1 MFLRNFNIGP
11 RLAIAFSLL
20 ALIILFVGW
29 FSLGNMA
36 SIQEKEREIT
46 EERMPSLDAIGKLN
60 LSLMRYRIFALRILV
75 DTSPEGL
82 AQNDVRLTSIS
93 ADIDQAQRT
102 YEALISEDDERRVY
116 SDLKDAKAK
125 YVASVEIVKGLVRA
139 GDIEGAKEHID
150 TEQILLA
157 DIMTKDLL
165 ELGKINTAGAQA
177 AAEDSLA
184 TYTSSRTMVVGSI
197 VLALVIT
204 GVLAYVTTRTIT
216 LPIQQAV
223 NATELVA
230 NGNLSKRIESQGQD
244 EPARLLA
251 GLSVMQDNLRN
262 IISHIAN
269 SSIQLA
275 SATEELHSVAEDSS
289 RTLQR
294 QNDEIQQAAT
304 AVTEMSA
311 AVDEVAR
318 NAVSTSEASNQSA
331 QLADDGRARVR
342 QTVVSIENMTREV
355 SKTSQ
360 LMEGL
365 AAQSQ
370 DIGKVLDVIRAIAEQ
385 TNLLALNAAIEAA
398 RAGEQ
403 GRGFAVVADEVRA
416 LAHRTQVSTKEI
428 EQMIAAIQ
436 GGTHSAVESMRESTD
451 HARDTL
457 GIAQQ
462 AGEALEEIHARSG
475 TISERNL
482 LIASASEE
490 QAAVAREVDR
500 NIINISDLSTQ
511 SAAGANQTS
520 ASAQQLARLA
530 AELSGLVARFVL

>member
-1 MFLRNFNIGP
+1 MIRNINLGA
-11 RLAIAFSLL
+11 RLTLCFGVL
-20 ALIILFVGW
+20 ALIILIQGAMALNKM
-29 FSLGNMA
+29 SNMNDSQNEVSENWLP
-36 SIQEKEREIT
+36 SIMAIANLRYTIT
-46 EERMPSLDAIGKLN
+46 
-60 LSLMRYRIFALRILV
+60 RYRIFALRVVV
-75 DTSPEGL
+75 DSPSEL
-82 AQNDVRLTSIS
+82 ASTKSRLLEIEQDLDNATAKYKS
-93 ADIDQAQRT
+93 
-102 YEALISEDDERRVY
+102 LISEDEERRIFNSYVENQKRY
-116 SDLKDAKAK
+116 VANVQKVISLAENGSLEDAKG
-125 YVASVEIVKGLVRA
+125 Y
-139 GDIEGAKEHID
+139 IER
-150 TEQILLA
+150 EQNPLA
-157 DIMTKDLL
+157 DAMIKDLL
-165 ELGKINTAGAQA
+165 ALFQINSSGANASAQ
-177 AAEDSLA
+177 LA
-184 TYTSSRTMVVGSI
+184 DDAYSMSKLFTIIMIVV
-197 VLALVIT
+197 ALVLTGLLSLVVTKSIT
-204 GVLAYVTTRTIT
+204 V
-216 LPIQQAV
+216 PIQRALI
-223 NATELVA
+223 ATELVA
-230 NGNLSKRIESQGQD
+230 SGNLSKRIESDGQD

-251 GLSVMQDNLRN
+251 GLAVMQDNLRN
-262 IISHIAN
+262 TINHIAN

-289 RTLQR
+289 RNLQR
-294 QNDEIQQAAT
+294 QNDEIQQAAS

-318 NAVSTSEASNQSA
+318 NAVSTSEASNQST
-331 QLADDGRARVR
+331 QLAEDGRARVR
-342 QTVVSIENMTREV
+342 QTVSSIENMTREV
-355 SKTSQ
+355 SKTSE

-398 RAGEQ
+398 RAGEA

-436 GGTHSAVESMRESTD
+436 SGTHSAVESMRESTE

-462 AGEALEEIHARSG
+462 AGEALDEIHARSG

-520 ASAQQLARLA
+520 ASAQELARLA
-530 AELSGLVARFVL
+530 TELNTLVARFVL